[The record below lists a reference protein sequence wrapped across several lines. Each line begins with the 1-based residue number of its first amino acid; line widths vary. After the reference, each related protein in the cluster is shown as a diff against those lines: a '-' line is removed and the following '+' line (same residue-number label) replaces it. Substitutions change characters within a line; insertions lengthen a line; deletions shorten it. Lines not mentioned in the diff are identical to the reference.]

1 MSRRSSSSI
10 CDSRRSLLSS
20 SSQASSS
27 GTSCITRLKFTM
39 VLEHSVLVAHDWRW
53 LDQLDIFRQDDFLT
67 ALLMPFGLIGRTND
81 LSGTARVYRISVPF
95 GWPWTSVI
103 TVTKLD
109 RERQFQAYELLRKLD
124 MQTSATMSQVA
135 YGCTTGAGW
144 DYVCAQH
151 RKAFDEWMSFAAT
164 LDKPNVDS

>member
-1 MSRRSSSSI
+1 M
-10 CDSRRSLLSS
+10 
-20 SSQASSS
+20 
-27 GTSCITRLKFTM
+27 
-39 VLEHSVLVAHDWRW
+39 
-53 LDQLDIFRQDDFLT
+53 
-67 ALLMPFGLIGRTND
+67 
-81 LSGTARVYRISVPF
+81 
-95 GWPWTSVI
+95 I

-124 MQTSATMSQVA
+124 MQTAATMSQLA

-164 LDKPNVDS
+164 LDKPNIDS